1 MTYGSQIEEFRVS
14 DLKLERSETDR
25 PSKPAVSGLNVTC
38 FQSAETHNLRSQS
51 VAICKAGE
59 WFIPLTGFRMRKRKN
74 GPLTGYA
81 SPSPVSHKATKKH
94 AQCGGLPTAHTT
106 PTEGLPQLPPLRP
119 AASTQSPHR
128 RAAPRQSQTHI
139 DALRCES
146 SSSMPSRWFQLVAD
160 HPDARPSAVR
170 ESTTSA
176 IQPLAAGWIPS
187 RWSLVPRTSLP
198 AENWCASK
206 RARRLHGT
214 E

>member
-146 SSSMPSRWFQLVAD
+146 SSSMPSLSSFAEPNR
-160 HPDARPSAVR
+160 
-170 ESTTSA
+170 
-176 IQPLAAGWIPS
+176 S
-187 RWSLVPRTSLP
+187 RIIHTRDSQCSGNFSLL
-198 AENWCASK
+198 
-206 RARRLHGT
+206 RARIRYCL
-214 E
+214 EFS